1 MKKPIVESRNV
12 KGMKTIEKLLFCL
25 TLLFTFFILHSH
37 AAPLVEETLTLKA
50 GWNSVYIEST
60 PENPTCDEFF
70 ADMPQVLSVAAYRS
84 DADADTAQYYANGD
98 EKVQA
103 PVQYLQWSRDNG
115 STSALKAIIG
125 GGTYVIYASESTSKT
140 FRGVPAAPK
149 MTWRKVSASETN
161 EYFNLAGVSSV
172 GSKITFQDYFGEG
185 PFGMSKSGRM
195 ICTMGGNDING
206 PEVKSV
212 SGSVGKEATLES
224 GMAYALTATS
234 AGSWPGVVGV
244 LRNSVFFGP
253 DSNYASVRVLNCG
266 TTNHVFRFSLE
277 ASKGGETMPPISRR
291 LPRVDAISDPGY
303 TNVVMD
309 SEWEVSLAADDFAEQ
324 VFTLDRSSLV
334 PGTEYGVILVIEDLG
349 ASRMRVRIPIIVAPV
364 AEDVVAYPT
373 GLWVGEIAITQVSEL
388 GDTNRVPVKAGGTL
402 KMSVMMHVD
411 TNGTCRLLQRAVAGV
426 DTNGVTRLFKN
437 PADVPEDVEESRRI
451 STVMMS
457 VDTPVVAA
465 TASTNPKFGEDV
477 DFSWVIGATASDNPF
492 RHAWHPDHDGK
503 KADYSDYLPSGDD
516 FSLYA
521 NPIKPELWSISNRL
535 DFSWHEL
542 GNRAL
547 PEHFPYNADETTSG
561 VVTWEVGG
569 LISKGPIKSV
579 GTFTLRRVFKA
590 AELE

>member
-1 MKKPIVESRNV
+1 MR
-12 KGMKTIEKLLFCL
+12 KLIICL
-25 TLLFTFFILHSH
+25 TLHFTFYILHSQ
-37 AAPLVEETLTLKA
+37 AAPHIEETLTIEP
-50 GWNSVYIEST
+50 GWNAVYIEST
-60 PENPTCDEFF
+60 PTNAPCDEFF
-70 ADMPQVLSVAAYRS
+70 AGTPVVSAAAYRS
-84 DADADTAQYYANGD
+84 GADAATAQYDAIGG
-98 EKVQA
+98 EIVQA
-103 PVQYLQWSRDNG
+103 PVVYLQWVRGNTG
-115 STSALKAIIG
+115 STLETIV
-125 GGTYVIYASESTSKT
+125 GGTTYLLFATNSATINVC
-140 FRGVPAAPK
+140 GVPRPPR
-149 MTWRKVSASETN
+149 MTWRKVSSVETN
-161 EYFNLAGVSSV
+161 EYFNLVGVSSGEATV
-172 GSKITFQDYFGEG
+172 SIDGYFGEG
-185 PFGMSKSGRM
+185 PFGLTKSGRS
-195 ICTMGGNDING
+195 ICTIGGQDAG
-206 PEVKSV
+206 SPELKNAGFILGRQQPIP
-212 SGSVGKEATLES
+212 SGR
-224 GMAYALTATS
+224 AYALTSTC
-234 AGSWPGVVGV
+234 AGDWPGVVGV
-244 LRNSVFFGP
+244 QESSVFFGP

-266 TTNHVFRFSLE
+266 TTNHVFRFSL
-277 ASKGGETMPPISRR
+277 APSATGETMPPISRR
-291 LPRVDAISDPGY
+291 LPRVNAIDAPGY

-309 SEWEVSLAADDFAEQ
+309 SEWEVSLASDDFTDQ
-324 VFTLDRSSLV
+324 VFTLDRSALAA
-334 PGTEYGVILVIEDLG
+334 GTEYGAILVVEDLG
-349 ASRMRVRIPIIVAPV
+349 ASKMRVRIPIIVRQ
-364 AEDVVAYPT
+364 AEAGAVAYPA
-373 GLWVGEIAITQVSEL
+373 GLWVGEIALSQVSEL

-477 DFSWVIGATASDNPF
+477 DFSWVVGATASDNPF

-535 DFSWHEL
+535 DFSWHEQ

-547 PEHFPYNADETTSG
+547 PEHFPFNADETTSG

-590 AELE
+590 AELEE

>member
-1 MKKPIVESRNV
+1 MNKSC
-12 KGMKTIEKLLFCL
+12 KLAVSLL
-25 TLLFTFFILHSH
+25 LLSLVSLPSLAAHIKETMTL
-37 AAPLVEETLTLKA
+37 AK
-50 GWNSVYIEST
+50 GWNAIYLEST
-60 PENPTCDEFF
+60 PTNAACADFF
-70 ADMPQVLSVAAYRS
+70 AGSPVARVASYHS
-84 DADADTAQYYANGD
+84 DAYSSTRQLADDGTEIAQKPISYHVWVPGD
-98 EKVQA
+98 ETA
-103 PVQYLQWSRDNG
+103 
-115 STSALKAIIG
+115 STLSALAG
-125 GGTYVIYASESTSKT
+125 GNVYLIYATNGWSKT
-140 FRGVPAAPK
+140 FLGVPAAPRQ
-149 MTWRKVSASETN
+149 TWRATSGDTG
-161 EYFNLAGVSSV
+161 FMNLAGVSADTNASV
-172 GSKITFQDYFGEG
+172 TAKAYFGEG
-185 PFGMSKSGRM
+185 PFGTSSGVAYQ
-195 ICTMGGNDING
+195 IGGNKTAAPTFLPMTI
-206 PEVKSV
+206 
-212 SGSVGKEATLES
+212 GSNQKLHG
-224 GMAYALTATS
+224 GMAYALTATKD
-234 AGSWPGVVGV
+234 GDWPGVIGV
-244 LRNSVFFGP
+244 QGSAVYFGA
-253 DSNYASVRVLNCG
+253 DVNYASITVRNYG
-266 TTNHVFRFSLE
+266 TTNHMFRFTME
-277 ASKGGETMPPISRR
+277 RAASGDTPPPISRQ
-291 LPRVDAISDPGY
+291 LPRVDAISEQGY
-303 TNVVMD
+303 TNVEENVF
-309 SEWEVSLAADDFAEQ
+309 WEVSLAKDEVSEQ
-324 VFTLDRSSLV
+324 VFSIDRSRLTA
-334 PGTEYGVILVIEDLG
+334 GTEYGAILTIEDTG
-349 ASRMRVRIPIIVAPV
+349 SSKMRVRLPI
-364 AEDVVAYPT
+364 VVLGESQETVSYPT
-373 GLWVGEIAITQVSEL
+373 GLWIGEIALTQVTMID
-388 GDTNRVPVKAGGTL
+388 DTNSIPVTAGGTL

-457 VDTPVVAA
+457 VDTPVVPA

-477 DFSWVIGATASDNPF
+477 DFSWVVGATASDNPF